1 MIEFAD
7 MAIYVAAVETSSIS
21 QAALRLG
28 VVKSVASRRIRHL
41 EQALGIALLDRT
53 GNRIRPTEVG
63 AVYYVKC
70 ARILEAIESAHEFA
84 SGHNN
89 VLGGRLRLSVSSAL
103 LSAVLAPL
111 LAEFAQVHPSL
122 TLDVE
127 ADDLRPD
134 FQVGGYDIAFRE
146 GRQPDSGLLMRS
158 FNAVPLVMCASP
170 EYLEARGRPLHPRE
184 LDGHDGLLYTHG
196 GSGSLWTLFAE
207 GETRAFRVRERL
219 RSTSRAQLAH
229 AAKAGLGLLLTP
241 RYVVEAALADGSL
254 QQVLDDFMPSAERIV
269 VVYPESRRHSRK
281 VQALIEFLGERLR
294 EDGRG
299 ASPEI
304 PAAD

>member
-7 MAIYVAAVETSSIS
+7 MATYVAAVETSSIS

-28 VVKSVASRRIRHL
+28 VVKSVASRRIRNL
-41 EQALGIALLDRT
+41 EQALGIALLDRA

-63 AVYYVKC
+63 AVYYAKC
-70 ARILEAIESAHEFA
+70 ARILEAIENAHEFV

-111 LAEFAQVHPSL
+111 LAEFAQRHPSL

-134 FQVGGYDIAFRE
+134 FQVGGYDVAFRE

-158 FNAVPLVMCASP
+158 FSAVPFVICASP
-170 EYLEARGRPLHPRE
+170 QYLETHGRPSHPQE
-184 LDGHDGLLYTHG
+184 LDSHDGLLYTHG
-196 GSGSLWTLFAE
+196 GSGSLWTLLAD
-207 GETRAFRVRERL
+207 GEPRVFRVRERL
-219 RSTSRAQLAH
+219 RSTSRVQLAH
-229 AAKAGLGLLLTP
+229 AARAGLGLLLTP

-254 QQVLDDFMPSAERIV
+254 QQVLDDFMPSAEKVV
-269 VVYPESRRHSRK
+269 VVYPESRRHSKK
-281 VQALIEFLGERLR
+281 VQALIEFLGERLQEPR
-294 EDGRG
+294 
-299 ASPEI
+299 PEV
-304 PAAD
+304 PA